1 MSVPCLLASRPIDAL
16 FHQAFPRLQK
26 RCACSVSFGRHSG
39 SQRGRTVTHSL
50 YNRFS
55 CSGILPVGNRGQRPL
70 PDERRKCPIRDGHV
84 VAEAHT
90 HTYIDR
96 EAGITRV
103 MADHTVPAQMV
114 HLILEGL
121 VIRGSDIDSVL
132 HRAGISPA
140 LLESA
145 TARVSTWQYAGL
157 MRTLRRV
164 TRDELWGLCSRP
176 VPPGTFATACAGT
189 IHCRTLGDAIMMGL
203 GHYRLFLADFSPRL
217 YQDKAA
223 GDASIR
229 LNRRLP
235 PSGPHDFVGATF
247 LFHLAQVASWLIGQ
261 RIPIRRVE
269 IARPQASRQDMV
281 AKLLDAPVQYGAPS
295 TALHFDA
302 RWLSRPVIQN
312 PGTLADFLSQVPRNL
327 ILPYRNPVSAGERV
341 RNSLKP
347 FLGGPLPDLS
357 TVAGQLNISP
367 ATLRRRLRDEGL
379 HFQQIKDELRR
390 DAAVAQLLHGH
401 QSITAVAGHL
411 GFSEASTFHRAF
423 KQWTGVSPGEYR
435 QRQSA

>member
-1 MSVPCLLASRPIDAL
+1 
-16 FHQAFPRLQK
+16 
-26 RCACSVSFGRHSG
+26 
-39 SQRGRTVTHSL
+39 
-50 YNRFS
+50 
-55 CSGILPVGNRGQRPL
+55 
-70 PDERRKCPIRDGHV
+70 
-84 VAEAHT
+84 
-90 HTYIDR
+90 
-96 EAGITRV
+96 

-121 VIRGSDIDSVL
+121 VMLGGDVNSVL
-132 HRAGISPA
+132 RRAGISPA

-145 TARVSTWQYAGL
+145 SARISTWQYAAL

-176 VPPGTFATACAGT
+176 IPPGTFSRACAGMV
-189 IHCRTLGDAIMMGL
+189 HCRTLGDALMTGL
-203 GHYRLFLADFSPRL
+203 GHYRVFLTDFSPRL
-217 YQDKAA
+217 HQDRPS

-229 LNRRLP
+229 LSRRLP
-235 PSGPHDFVGATF
+235 PSAPHDFVGATF
-247 LFHLAQVASWLIGQ
+247 LFYLAQVASWLIGQ
-261 RIPIRRVE
+261 RIPIRQVE

-281 AKLLDAPVQYGAPS
+281 AKLLDAQVQYGAPS

-302 RWLSRPVIQN
+302 MWLSRPVVQN
-312 PGTLADFLSQVPRNL
+312 RSTLADFLAQVPRNL
-327 ILPYRNPVSAGERV
+327 ILPYRDPISAGERV
-341 RNSLKP
+341 RNTLKP

-357 TVAGQLNISP
+357 TVARQLNISP

-390 DAAVAQLLHGH
+390 DAAVAQLLHGQ

-435 QRQSA
+435 QRQSP

>member
-1 MSVPCLLASRPIDAL
+1 
-16 FHQAFPRLQK
+16 
-26 RCACSVSFGRHSG
+26 
-39 SQRGRTVTHSL
+39 
-50 YNRFS
+50 
-55 CSGILPVGNRGQRPL
+55 
-70 PDERRKCPIRDGHV
+70 
-84 VAEAHT
+84 
-90 HTYIDR
+90 
-96 EAGITRV
+96 

-121 VIRGSDIDSVL
+121 VVHGTDVHSVL
-132 HRAGISPA
+132 RRAGISPA

-145 TARVSTWQYAGL
+145 SARISTRQYVAL

-164 TRDELWGLCSRP
+164 TRDELWGLCSQPIR
-176 VPPGTFATACAGT
+176 PGTFAMTCASMVQ
-189 IHCRTLGDAIMMGL
+189 CRTLGEAILTGL
-203 GHYRLFLADFSPRL
+203 RHYRLFLVDFSPRL
-217 YQDKAA
+217 HHDGSV
-223 GDASIR
+223 GDASIK

-235 PSGPHDFVGATF
+235 SHAPHDFVGATF
-247 LFHLAQVASWLIGQ
+247 LFYLAQVASWLIGQ
-261 RIPIRRVE
+261 RIPIRQVE
-269 IARPQASRQDMV
+269 IARPQASRQNMV

-302 RWLSRPVIQN
+302 QWLNRPIVQN
-312 PGTLADFLSQVPRNL
+312 RSTLSGFLSQAPRNL
-327 ILPYRNPVSAGERV
+327 ILPYRDPVSAGERV

-357 TVAGQLNISP
+357 TVAGQLSISP

-390 DAAVAQLLHGH
+390 DAAVAQLLHGQ